1 MKMNKI
7 KEKIT
12 LNPIMTLIIL
22 IGLTIVLSGFLSL
35 IGASATYNVADSLT
49 HEYSQ
54 ELVKVESL
62 FSLSGLKYIL

>member
-22 IGLTIVLSGFLSL
+22 IGVTIVLSGFDWSKCYLQ
-35 IGASATYNVADSLT
+35 YC
-49 HEYSQ
+49 
-54 ELVKVESL
+54 
-62 FSLSGLKYIL
+62 